1 MQPEQL
7 SRDLDPVLE
16 VERESRMALSCVADA
31 GDVRIAAAVQLAGAQ
46 AVWAAIGEQRD
57 GSAFVRRVEGLDLAR
72 VRGAGEDCGA
82 RFVIPG
88 DDEWPTWLEDLD
100 NAEPL
105 HERGG
110 APLGLWVR
118 GSLPLNE
125 AHGVSIVGSRAATS
139 YGARVASDLAA
150 DLTADGLVI
159 ISGGAFGIDAAAH
172 RGCLAEGGRSV
183 AVLAGGVDD
192 FYPRA
197 HRGLFTDLLDHGG
210 LLVSELAPGEHPT
223 RIRFL
228 ARNRLIAALGQALV
242 LVEAAARSGARN
254 TVSWAANCG
263 RPIGAVPGPVSSSLS
278 VGPHATIRDGRAV
291 LVSQAAHVTE
301 LIGGCQ
307 PELEL
312 TVRGTDRPRDSWSAE
327 RTAVYEVLPSRGG
340 ADVSTISVKSGF
352 GVAAC
357 LAELAEQELLG
368 IAERSDRG
376 LWRVARPRLRSRRD
390 IVDT

>member
-1 MQPEQL
+1 MRAEPL
-7 SRDLDPVLE
+7 KT
-16 VERESRMALSCVADA
+16 EREARMALSCVADA
-31 GDVRIAAAVQLAGAQ
+31 GDLRVAAAVQLAGAP
-46 AVWAAIGEQRD
+46 AVWAAIKEQRD
-57 GSAFVRRVEGLDLAR
+57 GSAFARRVEGLDLAA
-72 VRGAGEDCGA
+72 VQQATEDCGA

-88 DDEWPTWLEDLD
+88 DDEWPDSLADLD
-100 NAEPL
+100 VAEPL
-105 HERGG
+105 HDRGG

-118 GSLPLNE
+118 GNLLLNQE
-125 AHGVSIVGSRAATS
+125 HGVSIVGSRAATS
-139 YGARVASDLAA
+139 YGQRVASDLAA
-150 DLTADGLVI
+150 DLTAEGLVI

-197 HRGLFTDLLDHGG
+197 HRGLFTDLLAQGG
-210 LLVSELAPGEHPT
+210 VLVSELAPGEHPT

-228 ARNRLIAALGQALV
+228 ARNRVIAALGQALV

-291 LVSQAAHVTE
+291 LVSQASHVIE
-301 LIGGCQ
+301 LIGGAQ
-307 PELEL
+307 PELEIP
-312 TVRGTDRPRDSWSAE
+312 VRGNDRPMDAWSKV

-340 ADVSTISVKSGF
+340 ADASTVSLKSG
-352 GVAAC
+352 VSIADC
-357 LAELAEQELLG
+357 LAELSEQELLG
-368 IAERSDRG
+368 IAERTEHG
-376 LWRVARPRLRSRRD
+376 LWRVARPRSSSLPGF
-390 IVDT
+390 VET

>member
-1 MQPEQL
+1 MRPERLSGRLDAAQL
-7 SRDLDPVLE
+7 G
-16 VERESRMALSCVADA
+16 EREARMALSCVADA

-57 GSAFVRRVEGLDLAR
+57 GSAFARRVEGLDLTC
-72 VRGAGEDCGA
+72 VRRAGEDCGA

-88 DDEWPTWLEDLD
+88 DSEWPAWLADLD

-118 GSLPLNE
+118 GSLALNE
-125 AHGVSIVGSRAATS
+125 AYGVSIVGSRAATS
-139 YGARVASDLAA
+139 YGQRIASDLAA

-197 HRGLFTDLLDHGG
+197 HRGLFSELLEQGG

-223 RIRFL
+223 RVRFL

-263 RPIGAVPGPVSSSLS
+263 RPIAAVPGPVSSSLS
-278 VGPHATIRDGRAV
+278 VGPHAAIRDGRAV

-301 LIGGCQ
+301 LIGGYQ

-312 TVRGTDRPRDSWSAE
+312 PVRGRDRPMDSWSAA
-327 RTAVYEVLPSRGG
+327 RIAVYEVLPSRGG
-340 ADVSTISVKSGF
+340 ADVSTISVKSGIA
-352 GVAAC
+352 VAAC

-368 IAERSDRG
+368 VAERTEQG
-376 LWRVARPRLRSRRD
+376 LWRVAGPRSRSRRG

>member
-1 MQPEQL
+1 MRP
-7 SRDLDPVLE
+7 DKDDA
-16 VERESRMALSCVADA
+16 ERQARMALSCVADA

-46 AVWAAIGEQRD
+46 AVWAAIGEQHD
-57 GSAFVRRVEGLDLAR
+57 ASAFARRAESLDLAA
-72 VRGAGEDCGA
+72 VCAAGEECGA

-88 DDEWPTWLEDLD
+88 DNEWPAGLDDLD
-100 NAEPL
+100 SVEPL

-118 GSLPLNE
+118 GSMRLDE
-125 AHGVSIVGSRAATS
+125 ADGVSIVGSRAATS
-139 YGARVASDLAA
+139 YGQRVASDLAA
-150 DLTADGLVI
+150 DLAAEGLVI

-197 HRGLFTDLLDHGG
+197 HRALFTDILGYGG

-278 VGPHATIRDGRAV
+278 VGPHATVRDGRAV
-291 LVSQAAHVTE
+291 LVTQAAHVTE

-312 TVRGTDRPRDSWSAE
+312 AVRGRDRPMDAWSAV
-327 RTAVYEVLPSRGG
+327 RKAVYEVLPSRGG
-340 ADVSTISVKSGF
+340 ADVSTISVKSGI
-352 GVAAC
+352 GVADC
-357 LAELAEQELLG
+357 LAELAEQELSG
-368 IAERSDRG
+368 IAERSERG
-376 LWRVARPRLRSRRD
+376 LWRVARPRSASRREV
-390 IVDT
+390 VDT

>member
-1 MQPEQL
+1 MRAEPL
-7 SRDLDPVLE
+7 KT
-16 VERESRMALSCVADA
+16 EREARMALSCVADA
-31 GDVRIAAAVQLAGAQ
+31 GDLRVAAAVQLAGAP
-46 AVWAAIGEQRD
+46 AVWAAIKEQQD
-57 GSAFVRRVEGLDLAR
+57 GSAFARRVEGLDLAA
-72 VRGAGEDCGA
+72 VQQATEDCGA

-88 DDEWPTWLEDLD
+88 DDEWPDSLADLD
-100 NAEPL
+100 VAEPL
-105 HERGG
+105 HDRGG

-118 GSLPLNE
+118 GNLLLNQE
-125 AHGVSIVGSRAATS
+125 HGVSIVGSRAATS
-139 YGARVASDLAA
+139 YGQRVASDLAA
-150 DLTADGLVI
+150 DLTAEGLVI

-197 HRGLFTDLLDHGG
+197 HRGLFTDLLAQGG
-210 LLVSELAPGEHPT
+210 VLVSELAPGEHPT

-228 ARNRLIAALGQALV
+228 ARNRVIAALGQALV

-291 LVSQAAHVTE
+291 LVSQASHVIE
-301 LIGGCQ
+301 LIGGAQ
-307 PELEL
+307 PELEIP
-312 TVRGTDRPRDSWSAE
+312 VRGKDRPMDAWSKV

-340 ADVSTISVKSGF
+340 ADASTVSLKSG
-352 GVAAC
+352 VSIADC
-357 LAELAEQELLG
+357 LAELSEQELLG
-368 IAERSDRG
+368 IAERTEHG
-376 LWRVARPRLRSRRD
+376 LWRVARPRSSSLPGF
-390 IVDT
+390 VDT